1 MGNNNFGQLG
11 DGTNMSSTTPTL
23 VSPGQFN
30 SIALGRTFACGVGLL
45 GVACWGANHV
55 GQLGDGT
62 TASSNVPVDVSL
74 AGFTPVSVGVGFQ
87 HACAI
92 DVNGAAFCWGGN
104 SNAQLGN
111 GNANLGA
118 NGPVAVAAG
127 WKIP

>member
-23 VSPGQFN
+23 VSAAQFT
-30 SIALGRTFACGVGLL
+30 STALGRTFACGVGPG
-45 GVACWGANHV
+45 GVACWGANNV

-62 TASSNVPVDVSL
+62 TASSNVPVAVSP
-74 AGFTPVSVGVGFQ
+74 AGFAPVSVAVGFQ
-87 HACAI
+87 HTCAI

-104 SNAQLGN
+104 SKGQLGD

-118 NGPVAVAAG
+118 NSPVAVAAG
-127 WKIP
+127 WRIP